1 MYLMY
6 VDESGDVGLL
16 GSPTRYFV
24 LVGLVVHEL
33 HWREALDKLVEFRQL
48 LKTRWSIRLRD
59 EIHAGPLLTR
69 PGDLA
74 RIAKHERLEIL
85 RRYADW
91 LANMPYLNIIS
102 VVVDKQNR
110 PAGADVFEFAWRTL
124 IQRFENTITHGNF
137 PGPAGVPSMGMLF
150 PDRSDEKKLNG
161 LLKKMRKYNPIP
173 HQGNSGFK
181 DVPIQYVIEDA
192 NFRNSEHSYFIQS
205 ADVVAYLLF
214 QHLSPSAY
222 VMRKSGNNF
231 YKRLEPVVCKVASP
245 RDSLGIVHI

>member
-6 VDESGDVGLL
+6 VDESGDVGLV

-33 HWREALDKLVEFRQL
+33 HWHEALAKLVEFRQV
-48 LKTRWSIRLRD
+48 LKARWAIRLRD
-59 EIHAGPLLTR
+59 EIHASPLLSR

-91 LANMPYLNIIS
+91 LATMPYLRIIS
-102 VVVDKQNR
+102 VVVDKQGKPN
-110 PAGADVFEFAWRTL
+110 GADIFESAWRTL
-124 IQRFENTITHGNF
+124 IQRFENTISHGNF
-137 PGPAGVPSMGMLF
+137 PGPLGVPSMGMLF

-161 LLKKMRKYNPIP
+161 LLKKMRKYNPVP
-173 HQGNSGFK
+173 HHGGTGFR
-181 DVPIQYVIEDA
+181 DLPIQYVIEDA

-205 ADVVAYLLF
+205 ADVVAYVLY
-214 QHLSPSAY
+214 QHMSPSAY
-222 VMRKSGNNF
+222 ILRKSGNNF
-231 YKRLEPVVCKVASP
+231 YKRLEPVLCKFASP
-245 RDSLGIVHI
+245 RDPLGIVRV

>member
-6 VDESGDVGLL
+6 VDESGDVGLV

-33 HWREALDKLVEFRQL
+33 HWREALDKLVEFRQV
-48 LKTRWSIRLRD
+48 LKARWAIRLRD
-59 EIHAGPLLTR
+59 EIHASPLLTR
-69 PGDLA
+69 PGELA
-74 RIAKHERLEIL
+74 RIPKHERLEIV

-91 LANMPYLNIIS
+91 LSAMPYLNIIS
-102 VVVDKQNR
+102 VVVDKQGK
-110 PAGADVFEFAWRTL
+110 ASGTDVFESAWRSL
-124 IQRFENTITHGNF
+124 IQRFENTISHGNF
-137 PGPAGVPSMGMLF
+137 TGPAGVPSMGMLF

-161 LLKKMRKYNPIP
+161 LIKKMRKYNPVP
-173 HQGNSGFK
+173 HQGNVGFR
-181 DVPIQYVIEDA
+181 DMPIQYVIEDA

-231 YKRLEPVVCKVASP
+231 YKRLEPVLCKVASP
-245 RDSLGIVHI
+245 RDPLGIVRM

>member
-1 MYLMY
+1 MY
-6 VDESGDVGLL
+6 VDESGDVGLV
-16 GSPTRYFV
+16 GSPTQYFV

-33 HWREALDKLVEFRQL
+33 YWHEAMAKLVELRHL
-48 LKTRWSIRLRD
+48 LKARWSIRLRD

-91 LANMPYLNIIS
+91 LATMSYLRIIS
-102 VVVDKQNR
+102 VVVDKR
-110 PAGADVFEFAWRTL
+110 SKPSGVDIFESAWRTL
-124 IQRFENTITHGNF
+124 IQRFENTISYGNF
-137 PGPAGVPSMGMLF
+137 PGPAGLPSMGMLF

-161 LLKKMRKYNPIP
+161 LLKKMRNYNPVP
-173 HQGNSGFK
+173 HMGHGGVR
-181 DVPIQYVIEDA
+181 DLPIQYVIEDA

-205 ADVVAYLLF
+205 ADVVAYLLY

-222 VMRKSGNNF
+222 IVRKSGNNF
-231 YKRLEPVVCKVASP
+231 FKRLEPVLCKVASP
-245 RDSLGIVHI
+245 RDPLGIVRV